1 MEQIPIRVL
10 NQNTAS
16 VLERVEHG
24 ETVEIT
30 NRGKAVAR
38 IVPVISGELDDLVA
52 AGWVKPPTLPRPF
65 PRPTAK
71 VEGKAVTDAL
81 IAMREEERW

>member
-1 MEQIPIRVL
+1 MDQIPIRVL
-10 NQNTAS
+10 NQETAS

-30 NRGKAVAR
+30 KRGKAVAR
-38 IVPVISGELDDLVA
+38 LVPVVDGELHDLVES
-52 AGWVKPPTLPRPF
+52 GWAKAPTLPRPF
-65 PRPTAK
+65 PRPTVVVADN
-71 VEGKAVTDAL
+71 AVTNAL